1 MKSNNTENNSEIIRA
16 TIMYMVYLVPVL
28 LIYLIKGITKD
39 VAVVYIIR
47 IICYPL
53 AFTIISS
60 TSLKLALSRFIVAI
74 LPNYI
79 TSF

>member
-53 AFTIISS
+53 AFTII
-60 TSLKLALSRFIVAI
+60 TYLIMKIIKQKKEKIKRK
-74 LPNYI
+74 
-79 TSF
+79 